1 MMVRMEIDGEALIG
15 RVLRTLGSRDRQAV
29 AALVTHDVH
38 YEDAFAER
46 PLLGPDPLADHLSLV
61 WSAFPDARFEATGPL
76 LHDGSRIVAIPL
88 RLTGNHTAS
97 LGGIPASERFVHVHG
112 MLVLEL
118 DATAHRIHRARL
130 FADRYAASVQLGVLP
145 QAGTVGDRAVR
156 AIQGFGLLF
165 GR

>member
-1 MMVRMEIDGEALIG
+1 MMGRMEIDGEALLG

-38 YEDAFAER
+38 YEDAFADA
-46 PLLGPDPLADHLSLV
+46 PLLGPDRLADHLTAL

-88 RLTGNHTAS
+88 RVTGNHTAS
-97 LGGIPASERFVHVHG
+97 LGAIPASERFLHVHG

-118 DATAHRIHRARL
+118 DATAHRVHRGRL

-145 QAGTVGDRAVR
+145 ESGTVGDRAVR
-156 AIQGFGLLF
+156 AIQGFGLLW

>member
-1 MMVRMEIDGEALIG
+1 MKEIDGEALLG
-15 RVLRTLGSRDRQAV
+15 RVVRTLGGRDRQAV

-38 YEDAFAER
+38 YEDAFADA
-46 PLLGPDPLADHLSLV
+46 PLLGADQLADHLALV
-61 WSAFPDARFEATGPL
+61 WAAFPDASFEATGPL
-76 LHDGSRIVAIPL
+76 LHDGDRIVAVPM
-88 RLTGNHTAS
+88 RLVGNHTEP
-97 LGGIPASERFVHVHG
+97 LGTVPATNRFVHVHG

-118 DATAHRIHRARL
+118 DATAHRVHRARL

-156 AIQGFGLLF
+156 VIQGLGLLR